1 MTAFN
6 QDSTDETG
14 YFIAFKAEPITAQVS
29 VNGEDWYTDEDGE
42 FVLELAQGETWPS
55 SDVSLYARLDAE
67 SEAVEYEIDFPTGN

>member
-14 YFIAFKAEPITAQVS
+14 YFIAFSVTPTTAQVS

-42 FVLELAQGETWPS
+42 FVLEIAKGENWPS
-55 SDVSLYARLDAE
+55 SDVYLYVRLDAD
-67 SEAVEYEIDFPTGN
+67 SEAVAYEIDFPANG